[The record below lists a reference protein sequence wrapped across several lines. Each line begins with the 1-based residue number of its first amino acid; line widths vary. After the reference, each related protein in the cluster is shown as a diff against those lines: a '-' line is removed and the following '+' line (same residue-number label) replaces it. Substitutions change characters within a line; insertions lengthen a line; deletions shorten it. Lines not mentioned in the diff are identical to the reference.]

1 MKIEKGT
8 SAVLKLYRFFKV
20 RFSQFLLAQKCI
32 RLKCRTQA
40 QTVTERS
47 VDTNPS
53 HTFGFINKALFF
65 RCHLNGWTIVHWLVL
80 AEW

>member
-20 RFSQFLLAQKCI
+20 RFSQFLLAQKWI

-47 VDTNPS
+47 TQ
-53 HTFGFINKALFF
+53 TL
-65 RCHLNGWTIVHWLVL
+65 HLRLDLLIKLYSSGVTLTAGLLCIGWF
-80 AEW
+80 